1 MPKTKGITTI
11 KRQFNDIE
19 TEVSKIN
26 VPLEADNFAYVI
38 ERITKLENHFEAV
51 KERFIETVNDEEY
64 KKFESDY
71 QRLSD
76 KIQNIFKTI
85 TIGQQREQN
94 MKDNRPMAT
103 AVHSLTFEL
112 NRLKMN
118 WLTGNGFRLSL
129 TNILV
134 KTHDFN

>member
-1 MPKTKGITTI
+1 MPKTKGIATI

-38 ERITKLENHFEAV
+38 ERITKLENCFEAV

-76 KIQNIFKTI
+76 KIQNIYKTI

>member
-1 MPKTKGITTI
+1 MPKTKGIATI

>member
-1 MPKTKGITTI
+1 MPKTKGIATI

-19 TEVSKIN
+19 TEVSKIK

-38 ERITKLENHFEAV
+38 ERITKLENCFEAV

-76 KIQNIFKTI
+76 KIQNIYKTI

-103 AVHSLTFEL
+103 AVH
-112 NRLKMN
+112 MP
-118 WLTGNGFRLSL
+118 
-129 TNILV
+129 NI
-134 KTHDFN
+134 

>member
-38 ERITKLENHFEAV
+38 ERITKLENRFEAV

>member
-1 MPKTKGITTI
+1 MPKTKGIATI

-38 ERITKLENHFEAV
+38 ERITKLENCFEAV

>member
-1 MPKTKGITTI
+1 MPKTKGIATI

-38 ERITKLENHFEAV
+38 ECITKLENHFEAV

-85 TIGQQREQN
+85 TVGQQREQN

-103 AVHSLTFEL
+103 AVH
-112 NRLKMN
+112 MP
-118 WLTGNGFRLSL
+118 
-129 TNILV
+129 NI
-134 KTHDFN
+134 

>member
-1 MPKTKGITTI
+1 MPKTKGIATI

-38 ERITKLENHFEAV
+38 ERITKLENCFEAV

-76 KIQNIFKTI
+76 KIQNIYKTI

-103 AVHSLTFEL
+103 AVHMPNIQIKPF
-112 NRLKMN
+112 KKVN
-118 WLTGNGFRLSL
+118 WLTGNGFQLSL

-134 KTHDFN
+134 KTRL